1 MNSKLKG
8 IPLLVVATI
17 LTTGCTL
24 QGNAQ
29 SEKNIVIEEDVQ
41 LESALSDSSLE
52 VQRLN
57 DIEIEADIPNTGFY
71 QGDGGETI
79 YYNENGE
86 LHVYKIS
93 TGNQK
98 KLVKGENIAV
108 SKNGEKAMTLAS
120 KGKEAEIHNLSNG
133 KIDKIE
139 IVSPWDTYFIDEEGN
154 EMSSFDV
161 TTNKLQIIQVDS
173 KETIERDM
181 SEFDSYLLTSTIK
194 VENNYYISARSKTDG
209 LYGVF
214 KLLDQHTIEKVFSA
228 PSKEDQISTFHIL
241 KNNNII
247 FEAIYN
253 GKSGIYLFNQA
264 NNEVQQLIAGGKD
277 SEGIWTPTYILSP
290 DESKI
295 MFDTPVKFEG
305 KYKTNVYMGEIID
318 GKLEN
323 TVRILENSNLY
334 SVISISGHWSED
346 SKTAYIV
353 TPRENSEYVGALA
366 VFQVK

>member
-1 MNSKLKG
+1 MNRKLKV
-8 IPLLVVATI
+8 LALMALATT
-17 LTTGCTL
+17 LTAGCSL

-29 SEKNIVIEEDVQ
+29 SGKNIVIEEDVQ

-57 DIEIEADIPNTGFY
+57 DIVIEDDIPNTGFY
-71 QGDGGETI
+71 QGDGGENI
-79 YYNENGE
+79 FYKENGE
-86 LHVYKIS
+86 LNHYKIS
-93 TGNQK
+93 TKEKRKIVEGD
-98 KLVKGENIAV
+98 NIIV
-108 SKNGEKAMTLAS
+108 SKNGEKAMTLSS
-120 KGKEAEIHNLSNG
+120 KGKEAVVHNLING
-133 KIDKIE
+133 KIDKIDIE
-139 IVSPWDTYFIDEEGN
+139 SPWDTFFIDEEGN
-154 EMSSFDV
+154 EIASFDINE
-161 TTNKLQIIQVDS
+161 NKLQIIKVDS
-173 KETIERDM
+173 KETREWNI
-181 SEFDSYLLTSTIK
+181 SEFDTYSLTSTIK
-194 VENNYYISARSKTDG
+194 VEDDYYISARSKADG

-214 KLLDQHTIEKVFSA
+214 KLSENHAVEKVFSA
-228 PSKEDQISTFHIL
+228 QDKEDQISTFHIL

-247 FEAIYN
+247 FEAMS
-253 GKSGIYLFNQA
+253 KEQSGIYLFNQE

-277 SEGIWTPTYILSP
+277 SEGIWIPTYILSP

-318 GKLEN
+318 GKLAN
-323 TVRILENSNLY
+323 TVRILENANLY
-334 SVISISGHWSED
+334 AVISISGHWSED